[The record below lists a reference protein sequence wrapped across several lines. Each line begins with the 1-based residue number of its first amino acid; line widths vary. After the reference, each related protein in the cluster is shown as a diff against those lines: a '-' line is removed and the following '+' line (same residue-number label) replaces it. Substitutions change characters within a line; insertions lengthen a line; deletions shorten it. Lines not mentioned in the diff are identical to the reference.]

1 MRGRTPILRDYT
13 LDAARRDLA
22 NGVHFGVVAVRLGA
36 SEADLALALDLTA
49 EALAGRY
56 ADELKGRRPCVC
68 RKGKVS

>member
-36 SEADLALALDLTA
+36 SEADLALALDLSA
-49 EALAGRY
+49 ASLAGLYER
-56 ADELKGRRPCVC
+56 DLKERRP
-68 RKGKVS
+68 